1 MTGTAP
7 ITQDV
12 LTIPRKVAEDKQ
24 GRVNLVGLTRDGL
37 REALLAAG
45 TPERQ
50 VKMRA
55 GQVWQWVYHWG
66 VRDFDAMTNLSQRLP
81 RAAGRAFR
89 DRAARGRDP
98 SGVRRRNAQVSG
110 ADRGRA

>member
-37 REALLAAG
+37 REALNDLAKTAG
-45 TPERQ
+45 PQSPPT
-50 VKMRA
+50 
-55 GQVWQWVYHWG
+55 H
-66 VRDFDAMTNLSQRLP
+66 
-81 RAAGRAFR
+81 GR
-89 DRAARGRDP
+89 
-98 SGVRRRNAQVSG
+98 SGVSTP
-110 ADRGRA
+110 